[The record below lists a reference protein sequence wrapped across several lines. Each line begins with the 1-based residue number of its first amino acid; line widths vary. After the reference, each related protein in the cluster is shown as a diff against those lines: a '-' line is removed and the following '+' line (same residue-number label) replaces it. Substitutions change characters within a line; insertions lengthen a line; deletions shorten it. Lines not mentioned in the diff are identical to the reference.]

1 MRTSI
6 TYFLGLTAT
15 VLGALADTT
24 KVETSEASLPS
35 TVQTQTYEKD
45 GKVVTDRVTTTQVL
59 DRQVVSKIPGTY
71 KAAIF
76 VANRL
81 KDNQDLTQ
89 PFEDLVTGR
98 VTDRG
103 FQVLSKEVV
112 ADSMRTF
119 DPTLAATARPADSL
133 DTKLS
138 EQSSSLR
145 LSQGL
150 GADYLLIVSLSSIGE
165 KQRSVDAY
173 GVKQSTTETT
183 LRFTYKVIDGGNG
196 ATLTADSDKVSVD
209 AQQSENATEKNDDAM
224 NELMDQAATKIA
236 DSLTRRIEQQRIPAA
251 SVADSVVTIT
261 INIEA
266 GDLVVPDVRLDADN
280 TISISEG
287 HYKVAPLNATVELD
301 GVAVGTAPGTVSVH
315 KGFSKLRI
323 THEGFKTWQ
332 QTINA
337 VNGQVLTV
345 PLVMDDAGY
354 ARWKDATAFLNDLKN
369 GAKLTDAEAEK
380 LKGEAKMFSQ
390 SGYKVDTKNAPA
402 TNIFR

>member
-1 MRTSI
+1 
-6 TYFLGLTAT
+6 
-15 VLGALADTT
+15 
-24 KVETSEASLPS
+24 
-35 TVQTQTYEKD
+35 
-45 GKVVTDRVTTTQVL
+45 
-59 DRQVVSKIPGTY
+59 
-71 KAAIF
+71 
-76 VANRL
+76 
-81 KDNQDLTQ
+81 
-89 PFEDLVTGR
+89 
-98 VTDRG
+98 
-103 FQVLSKEVV
+103 
-112 ADSMRTF
+112 
-119 DPTLAATARPADSL
+119 
-133 DTKLS
+133 
-138 EQSSSLR
+138 
-145 LSQGL
+145 
-150 GADYLLIVSLSSIGE
+150 
-165 KQRSVDAY
+165 VDAY
-173 GVKQSTTETT
+173 GDKQSTTETT
-183 LRFTYKVIDGGNG
+183 LRFTYTVIDGGNG